1 MPNTATLRFAMI
13 GCGRVA
19 GNHLNALQELPGA
32 KIAAVCD
39 IVPERARQYGE
50 QFGVPWYEDYHE
62 MLRKEQVDVVNVITP
77 SGMHPSHV
85 VDVIRQHRK
94 HIVVEKPLAMKLS
107 DLDLMRT
114 AADEAKVKIFPVY
127 QNRYNKAV
135 QAVKAELTKGA
146 LGKIALASMRLHWC
160 RPQRY
165 YNLSPWRGTWSMDGG
180 SYTNQGI
187 HYLDLLLFLNGD
199 VVKVSSE
206 IATQLVTIEV
216 EDTGVAVLRFANGSI
231 GTIESTTTHRP
242 DDKEASI
249 TLLGENGNCT
259 LAGLAANQLASWS
272 LDPSLCEKVGEKI
285 PNAYGFGHK
294 PFLAD
299 VIADLQGVRPHPV
312 SFEEGTR
319 AIRLLNALY
328 RSAEDGVPVKLADR
342 PASARFG
349 RHDEKLFNLY
359 LAPSLKAAGTRG

>member
-1 MPNTATLRFAMI
+1 MPNTNVLRFAII

-19 GNHLNALQELPGA
+19 GNHLNVLKELPGA
-32 KIAAVCD
+32 QIAAVCD
-39 IVPERARQYGE
+39 IVADRARQYGE
-50 QFGVPWYEDYHE
+50 QFGVPWYEDYHT
-62 MLRKEQVDVVNVITP
+62 MLQRESVDVVNVITP

-85 VDVIRQHRK
+85 VDVIRNYRK
-94 HIVVEKPLAMKLS
+94 HVVVEKPMAMRLA
-107 DLDLMRT
+107 DLDLMRSAAT
-114 AADEAKVKIFPVY
+114 AAGVKIFPVY

-135 QAVKAELTKGA
+135 QAVKAALGRGE
-146 LGKIALASMRLHWC
+146 LGKIAVASMRLHWC

-180 SYTNQGI
+180 AYTNQGI
-187 HYLDLLLFLNGD
+187 HYLDLLLHLNGD
-199 VVKVSSE
+199 VTKLTSE

-216 EDTGVAVLRFANGSI
+216 EDTGVAVLRFANGSV

-259 LAGLAANQLASWS
+259 IAGLAANQLVSWS
-272 LDPSLCEKVGEKI
+272 PDPSLCSKVGETI

-312 SFEEGTR
+312 SFEEGSR
-319 AIRLLNALY
+319 AVRLLNALY
-328 RSAEDGVPVKLADR
+328 RSAEDGTPVSLADK

-359 LAPSLKAAGTRG
+359 VAPSLKAGARS